1 MRKITFVVASVAI
14 GYVSVELLSFAVLF
28 AVDKVKPSALV
39 PTIDDGY
46 FADLDDDELL
56 SYFDAGYDA
65 VLGWRHEPGSESTT
79 RNCLG
84 EFWTESFDAEGA
96 REVPEEFDVYSI
108 SSYGDSY
115 VKGGDVNN
123 DETWQFQ
130 LAKRIGK
137 GVKNYAVGAYDP
149 YQALLRIKLHIE
161 QGNIYPVTVLG
172 INEQNISRVV
182 NLYRPFMY
190 RAARSKLSFKPGL
203 SCSGDECLP
212 VENLLGPDVRTID
225 AVQQAVL
232 EAREL
237 DYWARTKP
245 ELAYPW
251 SYNAFK
257 LLQLGVVKL
266 TSQEFEP
273 LWLAPEGVAAM
284 SYIVDDFRD
293 AVRSA
298 GSVPVVLFIPT
309 KPVKDVPP
317 SYRYFRDRI
326 RSEYPDLPV
335 IDVAEADFDS
345 ERFKL
350 TPEGACHPSKY
361 GHSVIA
367 DVMEAGLRGIIDG
380 MAAGTEAAPAQK

>member
-14 GYVSVELLSFAVLF
+14 AYVGAELLSFAVLF
-28 AVDKVKPSALV
+28 AVDKVKPSAIV
-39 PTIDDGY
+39 PVIDDGY
-46 FADLDDDELL
+46 FADLEDGDLL
-56 SYFDAGYDA
+56 SYFDGGYDP

-172 INEQNISRVV
+172 INEQNVSRVV
-182 NLYRPFMY
+182 NLYRPFIY

-203 SCSGDECLP
+203 SCTGDECLP
-212 VENLLGPDVRTID
+212 VDNLLGNDVRTIQ
-225 AVQQAVL
+225 AVQQAAL
-232 EAREL
+232 KAREL

-257 LLQLGVVKL
+257 LLQLGLVTL
-266 TSQEFEP
+266 ASREPEP
-273 LWLAPEGVAAM
+273 LWLAPEGIAAM
-284 SYIVDDFRD
+284 SYVVSDFRE

-309 KPVKDVPP
+309 KPVEDVPP
-317 SYRYFRDRI
+317 SYRFFRDRI
-326 RSEYPDLPV
+326 RSEYPDLLV
-335 IDVAEADFDS
+335 IDVAEADFDTK
-345 ERFKL
+345 RFKL
-350 TPEGACHPSKY
+350 TPDGACHPSKY

-367 DVMEAGLRGIIDG
+367 DALEPSLRSIIDG
-380 MAAGTEAAPAQK
+380 LAAGSVAVSAQK